1 MNNNST
7 NQDDMFSF
15 EMPRK
20 DNASIIKVIGVGGGG
35 SNAVNHMFRQ
45 GITGVDFMVCN
56 TDHQALNTSPVPIKI
71 PLGQNLT
78 EGRGAGS
85 IPEIGRKAA
94 IESIDDIRQHLSD
107 NTKMVFITAGLGG
120 GTGTGAAPVIAKLA
134 KEMGILT
141 VGIVTIPFQFEGK
154 KRGVHAIS
162 GLEEIRNSVDTLLI
176 ISNDRLREIYGNLSL
191 TNAFGK
197 ADDILTTAAKGIA
210 EIITVP
216 GYINVDFEDVKT
228 VMTNGGA
235 AIMGAAITEG
245 ENRASLAAEQVLN
258 SPLLDDS
265 DIHGA
270 KHILLYISYGENEL
284 TMDEVTEINEYVQ
297 EKAGMNANMIWGTGR
312 DETLGQA
319 IRVTLIATGFNKNE
333 SANAAEPMT
342 VQLDTNFEANKTQNS
357 FELAQLDSL
366 EVIPEAVNTV
376 ESPTSTI
383 TVDLLGDESPRELN
397 TGEYTLYQK
406 EEGLATPAA
415 PIAKAEAPTPN
426 SMSVMGQRREML
438 ENITAKLQN
447 PARIAELEQSPAYMR
462 KKVELDLTPT
472 MDDRVASKS
481 TLSLEGTEIRLR
493 DNNSF
498 LHDSVD

>member
-1 MNNNST
+1 
-7 NQDDMFSF
+7 MFSF

-154 KRGVHAIS
+154 KRGMHATS

-245 ENRASLAAEQVLN
+245 ENRAALAAEQVLN

-297 EKAGMNANMIWGTGR
+297 EKAGMNANMIWGTGQ
-312 DETLGQA
+312 DQTLGQS
-319 IRVTLIATGFNKNE
+319 IRVTLIATGFNKSDSSSVSETLNVE
-333 SANAAEPMT
+333 
-342 VQLDTNFEANKTQNS
+342 LDTNFEPSKPQNE
-357 FELAQLDSL
+357 FELERLESL
-366 EVIPEAVNTV
+366 EAIPEAQSSLAN
-376 ESPTSTI
+376 EPSTI

-397 TGEYTLYQK
+397 TSEYTLYQK
-406 EEGLATPAA
+406 EDALEKPLA
-415 PIAKAEAPTPN
+415 PISRAESPTPN
-426 SMSVMGQRREML
+426 SITGMGQRREML

-462 KKVELDLTPT
+462 KKVELELTPT

-481 TLSLEGTEIRLR
+481 TLSMDGGEIRLR

>member
-1 MNNNST
+1 MTTTSAD
-7 NQDDMFSF
+7 QDNMFSF

-45 GITGVDFMVCN
+45 GITGVDFVICN

-94 IESIDDIRQHLSD
+94 IESIDDIRQHLSN

-154 KRGVHAIS
+154 KRGMHATS
-162 GLEEIRNSVDTLLI
+162 GLEEFRNSVDTLI
-176 ISNDRLREIYGNLSL
+176 VISNDRLREIYGNLSL

-228 VMTNGGA
+228 VMANGGA

-245 ENRASLAAEQVLN
+245 ENRAMLAAEQVLN

-265 DIHGA
+265 DIFGA
-270 KHILLYISYGENEL
+270 THILLYISYDQNEL
-284 TMDEVTEINEYVQ
+284 TMDEVTEITDYVQ
-297 EKAGMNANMIWGTGR
+297 EKAGMNANMIWGTGQ
-312 DETLGQA
+312 DQTLGQS
-319 IRVTLIATGFNKNE
+319 IRVTLIATGFNNSEGIARNE
-333 SANAAEPMT
+333 TLT
-342 VQLDTNFEANKTQNS
+342 VRLDTNFEPGNAQNE
-357 FELAQLDSL
+357 FEFEGLESL
-366 EVIPEAVNTV
+366 EALPEIQTNAVN
-376 ESPTSTI
+376 ESSTI
-383 TVDLLGDESPRELN
+383 EIDLLGDESPRELN
-397 TGEYTLYQK
+397 TSEYTIYQK
-406 EEGLATPAA
+406 EEPNEKPLDSISKIET
-415 PIAKAEAPTPN
+415 PTPTAI
-426 SMSVMGQRREML
+426 SSMGQRREML

-447 PARIAELEQSPAYMR
+447 PSRIAELEQSPAYLR

-472 MDDRVASKS
+472 MNDRVASKS
-481 TLSLEGTEIRLR
+481 TLSLESGEIRLR